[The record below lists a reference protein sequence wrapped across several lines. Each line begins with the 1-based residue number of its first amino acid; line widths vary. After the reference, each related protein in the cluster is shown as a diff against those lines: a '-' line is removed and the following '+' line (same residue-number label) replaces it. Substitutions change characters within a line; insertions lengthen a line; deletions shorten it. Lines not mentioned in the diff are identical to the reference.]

1 MPMRVALA
9 AVVVYLGA
17 CTLGLGAQAG
27 QGVDEKYTQLIKEY
41 LQDPRITTEL
51 VDHLPASDT
60 VPSPLEF
67 LGRVVGAP
75 GELTYAKDIHR
86 YYQALAN
93 ASPRARYFTIGT
105 TEEGRDIVALAI
117 ADEATIATLD
127 AQRATLAALTD
138 PRRTSD
144 ADAQRLLDTGKPI
157 YYLVS
162 GMHSTETGGPEMLI
176 ELAFRLIVEE
186 TPFIQ
191 AIRRNVIT
199 LITPVI
205 EVDGREK
212 QVDTYYF
219 NKKRETGDA
228 RLPLMYWGKY
238 VQHDNNRDGMG
249 QLLELSRAMMRMT
262 LTWRPTVVHDLHEAQ
277 TYLYSSTG
285 TGPYNDALDPITVS
299 EWWMLAQNDVLEMT
313 KRSVPGVWTYGFYD
327 GWVPNYMI
335 FIAHSHNA
343 TGRFY
348 EVQSYGPDPYDVR
361 PTAAQLSREW
371 YRPNPPLPF
380 IKWGPRNNTNIQQSA
395 VLFSLY
401 HVAQNRR
408 MYLEN
413 YWLKNKRAIEKG
425 VKGPV
430 HGWVIPAQQRRKA
443 DVAIAINDLRL
454 QGLEISRATSAFRAG
469 TVEVRAG
476 DFVVR
481 GDQPFRTLAEMYFS
495 VQNYAPQNPAPYDDT
510 GWTFQLMR
518 DIRIVPVTDH
528 ALLEQ
533 TMTPVSEDVRA
544 PGGVSGSG
552 PVLVVEH
559 TADTALVTFRF
570 RHANVGMAAAEED
583 FELAGRQFRAG
594 SIVIAEGDRQA
605 LTRSLEE
612 LGLSAWAVGAA
623 PKARTHQL
631 DVPRIGYVH
640 SWTRTQDEGWWR
652 AALDRYGVPYTYFAD
667 QKLRDGN
674 LRAKYDVIV
683 FPHVGGSSVSQV
695 NGMARTGKAP
705 LPYQK
710 TAETPNLGF
719 LDSSDDIRG
728 GMGLEGLAELAKFVR
743 EGGTLITEGS
753 TAAIFPDYGLIS
765 EVTVEQPAQL
775 FVRGSI
781 LRGRLADRLSPI
793 AYGYGGS
800 DVPVYFSQAPVLNA
814 GGTAGRGAAP
824 PQNPNAGLG
833 QIVAPNAVPQLLSP
847 FETDDSRRDAE
858 ANARPRAADA
868 AEVRE
873 RAQGGPGRQEA
884 RPRVVIQ
891 FGPEPRDLLLSGT
904 LANGQFLSNRAAVVD
919 ARLGEGHVVMFA
931 IRPFWR
937 WQTHGTYTLG
947 FNAIMNWN
955 DLDAGREP

>member
-705 LPYQK
+705 LPYRK

-728 GMGLEGLAELAKFVR
+728 GMGLEGLAELVKFVR